1 VLANGLAGAKYTR
14 APCPGAQL
22 RISENKIFCRDI
34 LRIAAVNFKRSETPM
49 EFVFGYFFIKA
60 LTASVFAGIACG
72 IIGVWVY
79 LLNIPFV
86 GVAMA
91 HTAFAGAVL
100 GLFFGIDPVI
110 SALIFCVVSSLAIG
124 PVAEKGN
131 FSPNLSMGILF
142 SFMLGFAFL
151 FMGKL
156 GTKTSEALSLM
167 WGSILTINMNE
178 MVFLAAVSAVILIF
192 MLVFHKG
199 IISVIYNRSIAFA
212 CGIPEKFI
220 FYSLL
225 ILCAVTVSLNI
236 KTIGGLLIYSLI
248 TIPPAAA
255 AQLTK
260 KLRFMYINSVIIAV
274 CSCVFGLFV
283 SYALDLPAGASI
295 VIVSSLMFAFAVAYK
310 KISRGTK

>member
-1 VLANGLAGAKYTR
+1 MLQG
-14 APCPGAQL
+14 
-22 RISENKIFCRDI
+22 
-34 LRIAAVNFKRSETPM
+34 NFVYM
-49 EFVFGYFFIKA
+49 EFLCSYFFIKA
-60 LTASVFAGIACG
+60 LAASVFAGIACG

-91 HTAFAGAVL
+91 HTAFAGAIL
-100 GLFFGIDPVI
+100 GLFLGIDPVFL
-110 SALIFCVVSSLAIG
+110 ALVFCIVSSMMIG
-124 PVAEKGN
+124 PMAEKGD

-167 WGSILTINMNE
+167 WGSILIISVKETA
-178 MVFLAAVSAVILIF
+178 FLILITLVILLF
-192 MLVFHKG
+192 LLVFNKG

-225 ILCAVTVSLNI
+225 ILCAITVSLNI

-248 TIPPAAA
+248 TIPPASAS
-255 AQLTK
+255 QITK
-260 KLRFMYINSVIIAV
+260 KLKNLYILSVLFAV
-274 CSCVFGLFV
+274 LSCILGLFV
-283 SYALDLPAGASI
+283 SYIFDLPAGASI
-295 VIVSSLMFAFAVAYK
+295 VIVSSCVFAFSIIYK
-310 KISRGTK
+310 KLFRGIK

>member
-1 VLANGLAGAKYTR
+1 
-14 APCPGAQL
+14 
-22 RISENKIFCRDI
+22 
-34 LRIAAVNFKRSETPM
+34 M
-49 EFVFGYFFIKA
+49 EFVFSYFFIKA

-79 LLNIPFV
+79 LLNIPFI

-91 HTAFAGAVL
+91 HTAFAGGIL
-100 GLFFGIDPVI
+100 GLFFGINPVF
-110 SALIFCVVSSLAIG
+110 SAMALCTVSSLIIG

-131 FSPNLSMGILF
+131 LSPNLSTGILF
-142 SFMLGFAFL
+142 SFMLGIAFL

-156 GTKTSEALSLM
+156 GPKTSEALSLM
-167 WGSILTINMNE
+167 WGNILTISVKE
-178 MVFLAAVSAVILIF
+178 TFFLALIAIFIVVFLF
-192 MLVFHKG
+192 VFNKG
-199 IISVIYNRSIAFA
+199 IISVIYNKSIAFA

-225 ILCAVTVSLNI
+225 MLCAVTVSINI

-260 KLRFMYINSVIIAV
+260 KLSFLYMFSVIIAV
-274 CSCVFGLFV
+274 CSCIAGLFV
-283 SYALDLPAGASI
+283 SYIFDMPVGASI
-295 VIVSSLMFAFAVAYK
+295 VIISVLIFALSFIYK
-310 KISRGTK
+310 KIWR

>member
-1 VLANGLAGAKYTR
+1 
-14 APCPGAQL
+14 
-22 RISENKIFCRDI
+22 
-34 LRIAAVNFKRSETPM
+34 M
-49 EFVFGYFFIKA
+49 EFLYSYFFVKA
-60 LTASVFAGIACG
+60 LIASVFAGAACG

-86 GVAMA
+86 GVTMA
-91 HTAFAGAVL
+91 HTAFAGAIL
-100 GLFFGIDPVI
+100 GLFFGVDPVLL
-110 SALIFCVVSSLAIG
+110 ALVFCVVSSVMIG

-167 WGSILTINMNE
+167 WGSILIISAKETFFLFLIA
-178 MVFLAAVSAVILIF
+178 VFIF
-192 MLVFHKG
+192 IFLLVFNKG
-199 IISVIYNRSIAFA
+199 IIAVIYNRSIAFA

-225 ILCAVTVSLNI
+225 ILCAVTVSINI

-255 AQLTK
+255 AQTTK
-260 KLRFMYINSVIIAV
+260 KLKFMYINSVIIAV
-274 CSCVFGLFV
+274 CSCVSGLFL
-283 SYALDLPAGASI
+283 SYAFDLPAGASI
-295 VIVSSLMFAFAVAYK
+295 VIMSVFMFFVCIIYK
-310 KISRGTK
+310 KILRGIK